1 MNILHGTMSQ
11 PVNRPEPY
19 FYDRVVY
26 TTTGA
31 VVDIEDFENRPLYPE
46 TVSISGVSTI
56 TETGTYTFTNDINVD
71 SFTEPIKSVTWTNA
85 DKIDNN
91 SASITVNN
99 LPSADQTVTI
109 SCEIEFEKGY
119 TKTISKQ
126 VTIVEGPYTPSIS
139 SMTIDGTSIASG
151 DTLRAGGLS
160 SFSATISE
168 YRSNHTVSILLKQ
181 SGETVLTLGTFSST
195 SVNTANSTTLEDG
208 SYSIVFV
215 VDGDST
221 EYATVT
227 IEDRE
232 YVEIGGLK
240 WATMNIGA
248 NSVTD
253 AGLYFQWGDTQGYT
267 AAQVGNGEGQK
278 EFSWSEYK
286 FNPSND
292 GLTFTKYTD
301 SGKTVLDLEDD
312 AARTNWGGAWRMPT
326 IEELEALSNAVNA
339 VWTTDYNGSGI
350 NGLLCTD
357 KTDSSKVLFF
367 PAAGV
372 CDSGSIFEVGVMGYA
387 WSSSLK
393 SDDVSSA

>member
-1 MNILHGTMSQ
+1 
-11 PVNRPEPY
+11 
-19 FYDRVVY
+19 
-26 TTTGA
+26 
-31 VVDIEDFENRPLYPE
+31 
-46 TVSISGVSTI
+46 
-56 TETGTYTFTNDINVD
+56 
-71 SFTEPIKSVTWTNA
+71 
-85 DKIDNN
+85 
-91 SASITVNN
+91 
-99 LPSADQTVTI
+99 
-109 SCEIEFEKGY
+109 
-119 TKTISKQ
+119 
-126 VTIVEGPYTPSIS
+126 
-139 SMTIDGTSIASG
+139 
-151 DTLRAGGLS
+151 
-160 SFSATISE
+160 
-168 YRSNHTVSILLKQ
+168 
-181 SGETVLTLGTFSST
+181 VLTLGTFSST
-195 SVNTANSTTLEDG
+195 SVSTTNSTTLEDG

-215 VDGDST
+215 VDRGST

-227 IEDRE
+227 IEGHE

-286 FNPSND
+286 FNSSSD

-301 SGKTVLDLEDD
+301 SSKTVLDLEDD

-326 IEELEALSNAVNA
+326 IEELRALSNAVNA

-350 NGLLCTD
+350 NGILCTD

-367 PAAGV
+367 PAAGI
-372 CDSGSIFEVGVMGYA
+372 CDSGSIFEVGVTGYV

-393 SDDVSSA
+393 SDDVNSAWHLLLSDDGAYWDCDNVRFLGQSIRPVAD